1 MTSNDLMGLM
11 PLIILAG
18 GSVLILLAGVI
29 KPGSYLYK
37 LAGALVVSALL
48 WSLMVP
54 VNAVMPGLAITPFS
68 RFFTLFLNSAGL
80 IVLLLASGYNR
91 HRGITGEEYP
101 ATLLFALAGMG
112 VACAATDL
120 LMLFLGLEAF
130 TFAFYILV
138 AIKRDS
144 SWGGEAGLKYLLNG
158 TLSAAILAM
167 GMALLY
173 AARGTIKLA
182 ELVSASGGTPE
193 PLFLAGGCLIL
204 LGMTFKLSLVPAHLW
219 TADVYQGAPAP
230 VTALLSTASK
240 GASLAALLLLLPIF
254 GAWRGLHDILWLAAL
269 LSMLTGNL
277 AALVQNNLKRMLA
290 WSSVGQMGYVA
301 LALVAAPAG
310 GARAAVFYLVVYAA
324 AGLAAFGA
332 VSVLSDEEECDAIE
346 AYRGLGYRNP
356 LAGAA
361 LAVALFSLAGIPPTA
376 GFMGKFAVF
385 AAALRGGEFT
395 LAVIGILSALL
406 AVFFYLRV
414 VVVMYMKSSE
424 LPVETVRKLNFAEIA
439 ALLVPTVVMIW
450 LGVYPQPLLELLGKI
465 LI

>member
-1 MTSNDLMGLM
+1 MIAGDIMPLM

-18 GSVLILLAGVI
+18 GSVLVLLAGAI
-29 KPGSYLYK
+29 KPGRYLYG
-37 LAGALVVSALL
+37 LTGTLIIAAML
-48 WSLMVP
+48 WSLLIP
-54 VNAVMPGLAITPFS
+54 TDAVMPGLAITPFS
-68 RFFTLFLNSAGL
+68 RFFALFLNSAGL
-80 IVLLLASGYNR
+80 IALLLASGYNR
-91 HRGITGEEYP
+91 RREIKGEEYP
-101 ATLLFALAGMG
+101 ATILFALAGMG

-144 SWGGEAGLKYLLNG
+144 ARGGEAGLKYLLNG

-173 AARGTIKLA
+173 AARGTIRLA
-182 ELVSASGGTPE
+182 ELVSTGGTPE

-204 LGMTFKLSLVPAHLW
+204 LGMAFKLSLVPAHLW

-240 GASLAALLLLLPIF
+240 GASLAALLLLLPLF
-254 GAWRGLHDILWLAAL
+254 GAWHGLHDILWLGAL
-269 LSMLTGNL
+269 LSMLAGNL

-301 LALVAAPAG
+301 LALVAAPYG
-310 GARAAVFYLVVYAA
+310 GVRASAFYLVVYAV
-324 AGLAAFGA
+324 AGVAAFGV
-332 VSVLSDEEECDAIE
+332 VSILSDEEERDAIE

-361 LAVALFSLAGIPPTA
+361 LAVAMFSLAGIPPTA

-395 LAVIGILSALL
+395 LALVGILSALV

-414 VVVMYMKSSE
+414 VVVMYMKPSAD
-424 LPVETVRKLNFAEIA
+424 PVEPARTLNVAEII
-439 ALLVPTVVMIW
+439 ALLVPTLVMVL
-450 LGVYPQPLLELLGKI
+450 LGVYPQPLLELLEKI

>member
-1 MTSNDLMGLM
+1 MPLM

-18 GSVLILLAGVI
+18 GSVLVLLAGAI
-29 KPGSYLYK
+29 KPGRYLYG
-37 LAGALVVSALL
+37 LTGTLIIAAML
-48 WSLMVP
+48 WSLLIP
-54 VNAVMPGLAITPFS
+54 TDAVMPGLAITPFS
-68 RFFTLFLNSAGL
+68 RFFALFLNSTGL
-80 IVLLLASGYNR
+80 IALLLASGYNR
-91 HRGITGEEYP
+91 RREIKGEEYP
-101 ATLLFALAGMG
+101 ATILFALAGMG

-138 AIKRDS
+138 AIKRGS
-144 SWGGEAGLKYLLNG
+144 SKGGEAGLKYLLNG

-173 AARGTIKLA
+173 AARGTIRLA
-182 ELVSASGGTPE
+182 ELVSTGGTPE

-204 LGMTFKLSLVPAHLW
+204 LGMAFKLSLVPAHLW

-240 GASLAALLLLLPIF
+240 GASLAALLLLLPLF
-254 GAWRGLHDILWLAAL
+254 GAWHGLHDILWLGAL
-269 LSMLTGNL
+269 LSMLAGNL

-301 LALVAAPAG
+301 LALVAAPYG
-310 GARAAVFYLVVYAA
+310 GVRASAFYLGVYAV
-324 AGLAAFGA
+324 AGVAAFGV
-332 VSVLSDEEECDAIE
+332 VSVLSDEEERDAIE

-361 LAVALFSLAGIPPTA
+361 LAVAMFSLAGIPPTA

-395 LAVIGILSALL
+395 LALVGILSALV

-414 VVVMYMKSSE
+414 VVVMYMKPSAD
-424 LPVETVRKLNFAEIA
+424 PVEPARILNVAEII
-439 ALLVPTVVMIW
+439 ALLVPTLVMVL
-450 LGVYPQPLLELLGKI
+450 LGVYPQPLLELLEKI